1 MPLPWPGGEML
12 KGDMTCCGG
21 APPCSPRSPSPAP
34 GVLAKT
40 HLFWGATWGG
50 GSSGC
55 RHSPFGTGE
64 GEPHAPVRGEL
75 LPAMCSQKSCLLA
88 LPGSAPKGHISLP
101 PNALSIPA
109 GATPGVCRAGRRE
122 QPCRPPSRVPGEDF
136 FSRQA
141 SHGEAPPCS
150 PCAVPIQLPGTLNG
164 KQQTQQGKQLRAAAG
179 SHFLWARRWSRC
191 EAGLRTGKAGRN
203 MAGKQPFPPTKLWPP
218 LPAPSSGANAPF
230 LHTQLHSGCP
240 ASLWLPKNGAGT
252 TRAHPGGW
260 VWWGCHT
267 GVATVQRCP
276 RRSSQ
281 AFSALPGPHDQRC
294 SSAKCL
300 GAGPSGVSTGSSAGT
315 RRAGGGGWQA
325 LGTPWDKLACCQAMP
340 ERDAWEQRME
350 AEVLQPT
357 PSLSLPGIT
366 GCPKSM
372 GSCPPPP
379 LVSPRFTSCLLQ
391 TAALENHQER
401 AQSPTQPPAQAPHLW
416 LGGNDDVQKGPRELL
431 TIQRAFSTD
440 AFRRRGLQVSTW
452 FGFGSP
458 ASLPA
463 N

>member
-1 MPLPWPGGEML
+1 
-12 KGDMTCCGG
+12 
-21 APPCSPRSPSPAP
+21 
-34 GVLAKT
+34 
-40 HLFWGATWGG
+40 
-50 GSSGC
+50 
-55 RHSPFGTGE
+55 
-64 GEPHAPVRGEL
+64 
-75 LPAMCSQKSCLLA
+75 MCSQKSCLLA

-150 PCAVPIQLPGTLNG
+150 PCAVPIQLPATLNG

-203 MAGKQPFPPTKLWPP
+203 MAGKQPFPPTKFWPP

-230 LHTQLHSGCP
+230 LHTRLHSGCP
-240 ASLWLPKNGAGT
+240 ASPWLSKMGLGPPVPTLVGGFGGAVTLGWGLCRSVT
-252 TRAHPGGW
+252 GAHS
-260 VWWGCHT
+260 
-267 GVATVQRCP
+267 R
-276 RRSSQ
+276 
-281 AFSALPGPHDQRC
+281 
-294 SSAKCL
+294 
-300 GAGPSGVSTGSSAGT
+300 
-315 RRAGGGGWQA
+315 
-325 LGTPWDKLACCQAMP
+325 
-340 ERDAWEQRME
+340 
-350 AEVLQPT
+350 
-357 PSLSLPGIT
+357 LSLPFLAPTTSDAPQQNASVRVPVAFQLGALQAPSERVEEAGKRWARRGT
-366 GCPKSM
+366 SSPAAKPCRSQMPGNNRWRLRSFSQPQACLCLASQVAPNPWAVAPL
-372 GSCPPPP
+372 PPP
-379 LVSPRFTSCLLQ
+379 VSPRVTSCLLQ

-401 AQSPTQPPAQAPHLW
+401 AQSPTQPPGQAPHVW
-416 LGGNDDVQKGPRELL
+416 LGGDDDVQKGPRELL